1 MIVTGTNNEQ
11 FLITLQILCK
21 NRYHMKLR
29 QPIIYSSIW
38 LFLLFPLFLNAQES
52 TVRGFIYEEETGEP
66 AIFSNVY
73 LKGTTLGASTDN
85 NGYFL
90 ISKIPPGNYNLIV
103 TYLGYDTIQMPI
115 QLKADEVLDQSFV
128 LKKSS
133 VNLETVTINAERI
146 EARTET
152 KTSVVK
158 ITPKEIKQIPSVG
171 GQADFAQYL
180 QVVPGVIF
188 TGDQGG
194 QFYVRGGS
202 PIQNKIV
209 LDGMTVYNPFHSI
222 GLFSVFETDLIRSA
236 DVYTGG
242 YNADHG
248 GRISSVMD
256 ITYKDG
262 NKKRFSGSVGAST
275 FGARAVI
282 EGPISKQKSPE
293 SGSASFILS
302 FKNSYLEQ
310 SSKIFYSYINEDG
323 LPFNFADFYGKV
335 SLNASNGS
343 KVSFFGFS
351 FNDNVDGY
359 NAISN
364 YGWNSFGGGA
374 NFVVIPG
381 KSPVLIEGIFAYSQY
396 ESSISSAALN
406 NKRSLINGFNG
417 ALDFTYFLGK
427 NSLKYGIELE
437 GYRTEYEYK
446 LLTGGKSNNITENTT
461 QLGLYAKY
469 KAIVGKFIIE
479 PGFRLQWYASLS
491 EVSPEPRLAIKY
503 NVTDNFRLKFAGGM
517 YSQNLIAATS
527 DRDVVNLFYGFLSG
541 PENLPQTFNGEDVN
555 SKLQK
560 SDHLILGAELDIGK
574 YLNLNIEGYYKY
586 FPQLTNINRFKI
598 FNETDAP
605 PGTPDVQTKDFIVE
619 TGNAYG
625 LDISMQYEYK
635 KIYAWFVY
643 SLGFVNR
650 QYENTEGDL
659 VSYTPHFDRRNNIN
673 FILSYVTG
681 PKKQWE
687 FSVRWNFGTG
697 FPFTQVQGFYEHL
710 TFPNDINTDYT
721 IENGQLGILY
731 GELFGGRLPTYHRLD
746 VDMKKNFFLGENTKL
761 VLDISI
767 INVYD
772 RQNVFYIDLV
782 TDEVVYQ
789 LPIMPSIGLNLYF

>member
-1 MIVTGTNNEQ
+1 
-11 FLITLQILCK
+11 
-21 NRYHMKLR
+21 MKLR
-29 QPIIYSSIW
+29 QPIIYSILW
-38 LFLLFPLFLNAQES
+38 LFLLFPVFLNAQES

-73 LKGTTLGASTDN
+73 LKGTTYGASTDN

-90 ISKIPPGNYNLIV
+90 ISRIPPGNYQLMV
-103 TYLGYDTIQMPI
+103 TYLGYDTIQLSV
-115 QLKADEVLDQSFV
+115 QLAPDEVFNQNFL

-133 VNLETVTINAERI
+133 VNLETVTVNAERI

-158 ITPKEIKQIPSVG
+158 ITPKEIRQIPSVG

-202 PIQNKIV
+202 PIQNKVI

-242 YNADHG
+242 YNADQG
-248 GRISSVMD
+248 GRISSIMD

-262 NKKRFSGSVGAST
+262 NKKQFSGAVGAST
-275 FGARAVI
+275 FGAKALI

-310 SSKIFYSYINEDG
+310 SSKALYSYIDEDG
-323 LPFNFADFYGKV
+323 LPFNFSDFYGKI
-335 SLNASNGS
+335 SINAGNGS

-351 FNDNVDGY
+351 FNDNVNNY
-359 NAISN
+359 KAISSF
-364 YGWNSFGGGA
+364 GWNSYGGGA

-417 ALDFTYFLGK
+417 GLDFTYFLGK
-427 NSLKYGIELE
+427 NSLKYGISVE
-437 GYRTEYEYK
+437 GYRTEYEYN
-446 LLTGGKSNNITENTT
+446 LITGGKKNNLTENTT

-469 KAIVGKFIIE
+469 KATFGKFIIE

-491 EVSPEPRLAIKY
+491 EISPEPRLAIKY
-503 NVTDNFRLKFAGGM
+503 NVTDKFRLKFAGGM
-517 YSQNLIAATS
+517 YSQNFIAATS

-541 PENLPQTFNGEDVN
+541 PENLPQTFDGDDVT

-560 SDHLILGAELDIGK
+560 SDHLILGTEIEIGK

-586 FPQLTNINRFKI
+586 FPQLTNINRFKL
-598 FNETDAP
+598 FNETNAP
-605 PGTPDVQTKDFIVE
+605 PGTPDVQKKDFIIE
-619 TGNAYG
+619 KGNAYG
-625 LDISMQYEYK
+625 VDLSMQYDYK
-635 KIYAWFVY
+635 KFYVWFVY
-643 SLGFVNR
+643 SLGFVDR
-650 QYENTEGDL
+650 QYENVQGEM
-659 VSYTPHFDRRNNIN
+659 VSYTPHFDRRHNMN
-673 FILSYVTG
+673 FILSYITG
-681 PKKQWE
+681 SKKQWE

-697 FPFTQVQGFYEHL
+697 FPFTQVQGYYEHL
-710 TFPNDINTDYT
+710 TFPDGVNNDYV
-721 IENGQLGILY
+721 IENGQLGLIY
-731 GELFGGRLPTYHRLD
+731 GELFNGRLPTYHRLD
-746 VDMKKNFFLGENTKL
+746 IDMKRNFYLGANTKL
-761 VLDISI
+761 VFDLSI
-767 INVYD
+767 INLYN
-772 RQNVFYIDLV
+772 RENIFYVDLV
-782 TDEVVYQ
+782 TSEIVYQ
-789 LPIMPSIGLNLYF
+789 LPFMPSIGLSLYF

>member
-1 MIVTGTNNEQ
+1 MYAKK
-11 FLITLQILCK
+11 LITLQILYK
-21 NRYHMKLR
+21 NRNLMKSR
-29 QPIIYSSIW
+29 QPFLIIFII
-38 LFLLFPLFLNAQES
+38 LFLLFPVFLIAQES

-73 LKGTTLGASTDN
+73 LKGTTLGASADN

-90 ISKIPPGNYNLIV
+90 ISRIPPGNYNLIV
-103 TYLGYDTIQMPI
+103 TYLGYDTVQMPV
-115 QLKADEVLDQSFV
+115 QLKPDQVFDQNFS

-146 EARTET
+146 DARTET
-152 KTSVVK
+152 QTSVVK

-202 PIQNKIV
+202 PIQNKVI
-209 LDGMTVYNPFHSI
+209 LDGMTIYNPFHSI

-242 YNADHG
+242 YNADYG
-248 GRISSVMD
+248 GRISSIMD

-262 NKKRFSGSVGAST
+262 NKKRFSGTVGAST
-275 FGARAVI
+275 FGARAVL

-302 FKNSYLEQ
+302 FKNSYLQE
-310 SSKIFYSYINEDG
+310 SSKVFYSYIDEDG
-323 LPFNFADFYGKV
+323 LPFNFSDFYGKV
-335 SLNASNGS
+335 SINGGNGS
-343 KVSFFGFS
+343 KISFFGFS
-351 FNDNVDGY
+351 FNDNVDNY
-359 NAISN
+359 KAISS

-396 ESSISSAALN
+396 ESSISSTALN

-417 ALDFTYFLGK
+417 GLDFTYFLGK
-427 NSLKYGIELE
+427 NSLKYGIEVE
-437 GYRTEYEYK
+437 GYRTEYEYN
-446 LLTGGKSNNITENTT
+446 LVTGGKKNNLTENTT
-461 QLGLYAKY
+461 QLGLFAKY
-469 KAIVGKFIIE
+469 KAVIGKFIIE
-479 PGFRLQWYASLS
+479 PGFRFQWYASLS
-491 EVSPEPRLAIKY
+491 EISPEPRLAIKY
-503 NVTDNFRLKFAGGM
+503 NVTDRFRLKFAGGM
-517 YSQNLIAATS
+517 YSQNFIAATS

-541 PENLPQTFNGEDVN
+541 PENLPKTYNGEDVN

-586 FPQLTNINRFKI
+586 FPQLTNINRFKL
-598 FNETDAP
+598 FNEADAP
-605 PGTPDVQTKDFIVE
+605 PGTPDVQKKDFIVE
-619 TGNAYG
+619 KGDAYG
-625 LDISMQYEYK
+625 VDISMQYDYK
-635 KIYAWFVY
+635 KIYVWFVY
-643 SLGFVNR
+643 SLGFVTR
-650 QYENTEGDL
+650 EYENAEGDIL
-659 VSYTPHFDRRNNIN
+659 SYTPHFDRRNNIN

-681 PKKQWE
+681 PKQQWE

-710 TFPNDINTDYT
+710 TFPDGVNTDYT
-721 IENGQLGILY
+721 IENGQLGLLY

-746 VDMKKNFFLGENTKL
+746 IDMKKNFYLGANTKL
-761 VLDISI
+761 VLDLSI
-767 INVYD
+767 INLYN
-772 RQNVFYIDLV
+772 RENVFYVDLV
-782 TDEVVYQ
+782 TNDIVYQ
-789 LPIMPSIGLNLYF
+789 LPIMPSLGLNLYF